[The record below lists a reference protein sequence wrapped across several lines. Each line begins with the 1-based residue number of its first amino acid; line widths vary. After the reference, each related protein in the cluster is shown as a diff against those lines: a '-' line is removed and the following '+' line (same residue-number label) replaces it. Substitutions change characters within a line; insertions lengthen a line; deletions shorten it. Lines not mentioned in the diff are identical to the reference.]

1 MLGRLTPSD
10 FSPWLWSQEV
20 PWQNYVITRRVLSL
34 TAERAT
40 DTLSEVERDAL
51 ETAFKEALIY
61 AGAAQNI
68 MDVLLANLP
77 AGAPKPTVGDIRIAL
92 AELEKVYPAG
102 AALWLQARDE
112 IEKEQGTA
120 RNLSFTIG
128 FSAKRFAANEAE
140 LYHIRDAD
148 RALARQVLESLDIEA
163 KYRDWM
169 YDTLKGQLARA
180 YRDISWVVN
189 EHGERVYGA
198 EWMQEVADRTRKSLD
213 TGEYWQT
220 YGQIWQAR
228 EKELASLPVGATYD
242 SRKSIYDFWN
252 DVTKGLNAAY
262 PEIRREWSPY
272 NKSMETVQ
280 ERIIH
285 EFVSLIEHS
294 EPGYMPDDETWD
306 EYQLRVIEFEDQQ
319 LDEVAGRAWI
329 QMNNSHADN
338 PLMMDALV
346 TFGDYGQRLRAYS
359 SPEAREAYHRQYDN
373 GLDALNKAWKEMYW
387 EPYWEAVEGSSSYTR
402 SLEEFIFM
410 EQYGGPAR
418 PTNQQ
423 LVDWVMEQYPE
434 RFDEQELL
442 ESIDDGEILTVQ
454 ERLGEGKS
462 EIWGQSQEIWDIV
475 TRAGPKKD
483 KLLAKLDYPTQGSLN
498 NTWWD
503 TAGDLSAWHDPEEA
517 QRFYNKIVAAAAELE
532 AEGELPAELS
542 REELEEFSQ
551 AYEDYQRF
559 KQMRD
564 LMFNVPENGYFDL
577 YALSDL
583 ERENYNNSRANFAD
597 LNPAF
602 KKYYYD

>member
-1 MLGRLTPSD
+1 
-10 FSPWLWSQEV
+10 
-20 PWQNYVITRRVLSL
+20 
-34 TAERAT
+34 
-40 DTLSEVERDAL
+40 
-51 ETAFKEALIY
+51 
-61 AGAAQNI
+61 
-68 MDVLLANLP
+68 
-77 AGAPKPTVGDIRIAL
+77 
-92 AELEKVYPAG
+92 
-102 AALWLQARDE
+102 
-112 IEKEQGTA
+112 
-120 RNLSFTIG
+120 
-128 FSAKRFAANEAE
+128 
-140 LYHIRDAD
+140 
-148 RALARQVLESLDIEA
+148 
-163 KYRDWM
+163 
-169 YDTLKGQLARA
+169 
-180 YRDISWVVN
+180 
-189 EHGERVYGA
+189 
-198 EWMQEVADRTRKSLD
+198 
-213 TGEYWQT
+213 
-220 YGQIWQAR
+220 
-228 EKELASLPVGATYD
+228 
-242 SRKSIYDFWN
+242 
-252 DVTKGLNAAY
+252 
-262 PEIRREWSPY
+262 
-272 NKSMETVQ
+272 
-280 ERIIH
+280 
-285 EFVSLIEHS
+285 
-294 EPGYMPDDETWD
+294 
-306 EYQLRVIEFEDQQ
+306 
-319 LDEVAGRAWI
+319 
-329 QMNNSHADN
+329 
-338 PLMMDALV
+338 
-346 TFGDYGQRLRAYS
+346 
-359 SPEAREAYHRQYDN
+359 
-373 GLDALNKAWKEMYW
+373 
-387 EPYWEAVEGSSSYTR
+387 
-402 SLEEFIFM
+402 M

-583 ERENYNNSRANFAD
+583 ERENYNNARANFAD